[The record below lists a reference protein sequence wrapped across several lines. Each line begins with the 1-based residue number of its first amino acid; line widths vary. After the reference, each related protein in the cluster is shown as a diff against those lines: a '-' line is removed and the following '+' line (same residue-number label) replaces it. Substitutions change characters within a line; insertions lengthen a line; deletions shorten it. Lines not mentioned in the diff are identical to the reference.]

1 MTTFTDIHI
10 SGLQHPEGYVSSW
23 HSHAVSQL
31 TLIDLGV
38 LLIETTAGRWL
49 IPSGRLGWIPA
60 QTKHT
65 AFSHTDIVGH
75 SLYLPADLCRDMP
88 ISPCVLDISNFGSGV
103 LRQLFARNSD
113 NAIESALLTLLMHE
127 LSIAA
132 VEPWQLPIPRDRRLQ
147 KLTTLTLKDVGSNKL
162 ITHLAKEIGMS
173 TRSVSRR
180 FSEETGM
187 SYVQWRQLARLMQ
200 AMEWLQ
206 MGKPVEWVAQ
216 SCGYSNTSA
225 FITVFK
231 QHMGITPGKWVSGA
245 CAAAD

>member
-1 MTTFTDIHI
+1 MTTISDIHI
-10 SGLQHPEGYVSSW
+10 SGLQHPAGYVSSW
-23 HSHAVSQL
+23 HCHAASQL
-31 TLIDLGV
+31 TLIDQGV
-38 LLIETTAGRWL
+38 LLIETIAGRWL
-49 IPSGRLGWIPA
+49 IPRGRLGWIPA

-65 AFSHTDIVGH
+65 AFSHTDIMGH
-75 SLYLPADLCRDMP
+75 SLYLPAELCRDLP
-88 ISPCVLDISNFGSGV
+88 ITPCVLDISNFGSGV
-103 LRQLFARNSD
+103 LRQLFARSSD

-127 LSIAA
+127 LSTATI
-132 VEPWQLPIPRDRRLQ
+132 EPWQLPIPKDRRLQ
-147 KLTTLTLKDVGSNKL
+147 KLTTLTLKDVGSNQS
-162 ITHLAKEIGMS
+162 IAYLAKVIGMS

-216 SCGYSNTSA
+216 CCGYSNTSA

-231 QHMGITPGKWVSGA
+231 QHMRMTPGKWVRGA
-245 CAAAD
+245 RKIAD